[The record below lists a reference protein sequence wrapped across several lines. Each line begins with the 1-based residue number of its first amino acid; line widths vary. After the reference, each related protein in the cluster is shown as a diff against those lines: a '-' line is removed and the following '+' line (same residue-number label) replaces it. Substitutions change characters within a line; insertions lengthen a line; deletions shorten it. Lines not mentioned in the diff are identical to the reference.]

1 MCQIRQDEINARD
14 QVGESEKIA
23 IWYGCGVQSQ
33 NMKYAVIKSGGKQHK
48 VMVGQVLE
56 VEKLATDG
64 KTYVFEEVL
73 LVVDGDNVEIG
84 TPFVAGMKV
93 YADVLAEV
101 KGDKIEVFKYK
112 SKSRYRKHTGHRQ
125 KYTQVKING
134 IGQPGVAEESAKPAK
149 TKPAKATKAPA
160 KKATPKKTVAKKPV
174 VKKPA
179 K

>member
-1 MCQIRQDEINARD
+1 
-14 QVGESEKIA
+14 
-23 IWYGCGVQSQ
+23 
-33 NMKYAVIKSGGKQHK
+33 MKYAVIKSGGKQHK

-149 TKPAKATKAPA
+149 AKPAKAVKEVKLAKPAKTTKAPA
-160 KKATPKKTVAKKPV
+160 KKAAPKKTVAKKTT
-174 VKKPA
+174 K
-179 K
+179 